1 MVSNKAW
8 GTIVLSYMFCMN
20 MYFPSIVLSL
30 QQSSS
35 NRSSSNR
42 SSNNNV
48 SNNDSSS
55 SNGKTRRDVLKRTSE
70 RVSLLVSLSV
80 GLSSSTCKILRP
92 QFVVQSANALS
103 PEEAA
108 TAYDSYAEKYDD
120 LDGGKAAD
128 LFGLDVA
135 RSDLF
140 GQARGHV
147 LEIGV
152 GTGLN
157 LLKYDPSKLESL
169 TLVDVSEGVRSA
181 CRV

>member
-1 MVSNKAW
+1 M
-8 GTIVLSYMFCMN
+8 LSYMFCMN